1 MFLSTRALL
10 HPARGGIAMVLA
22 GVFVFG
28 LAAGSMI
35 GPVSSGR
42 TAAANTPPPADAGAA
57 PPVSERPLPVRQVH
71 PVQVVRIVDGDTFDA
86 RVNVWPGVEINTR
99 VRLRGIDAP
108 EVRARCQDEHGR
120 AQAAHDA
127 LARILAEGSVGIF
140 GVTLDKYGGRVLA
153 EASTRRTPDVSAALL
168 QAGLVRRYA
177 GGRREHWC

>member
-1 MFLSTRALL
+1 
-10 HPARGGIAMVLA
+10 MVLA

-35 GPVSSGR
+35 GPGVVRSHRGR
-42 TAAANTPPPADAGAA
+42 HTPPPADAGAA

-120 AQAAHDA
+120 AQAARDA